1 MKKLSEFRCIRSNFI
16 GEGLGKSLQCRYD
29 GMEQHHLP
37 PSAAYELLLI
47 DADLEHLHRAVALEV
62 AAARPVLPLTYWR
75 RRVMRILEARHLLP
89 AQLAVACALMDLIES
104 TDTRNQTIAK
114 AC

>member
-1 MKKLSEFRCIRSNFI
+1 
-16 GEGLGKSLQCRYD
+16 
-29 GMEQHHLP
+29 MERHLHP

-47 DADLEHLHRAVALEV
+47 DADLEHLHRAIALEV

-75 RRVMRILEARHLLP
+75 RRVTQIIETRHLLP

-104 TDTRNQTIAK
+104 TSTSNPLLAK
-114 AC
+114 AS